1 MTHRITQT
9 LPMALTL
16 IFLSGCMAK
25 DVEFTEQQKR
35 MQRCD
40 QYVDRER
47 EECLKGSPVT
57 MDDYRDDYRAYQRAR
72 EREEEQNKI
81 ELLQT
86 QRKNDKTK
94 VDDKPTP

>member
-1 MTHRITQT
+1 MTYRMIH
-9 LPMALTL
+9 
-16 IFLSGCMAK
+16 FLSVSLAVITLTGCIAK

-57 MDDYRDDYRAYQRAR
+57 IDDYKDDYRAYQRAK
-72 EREEEQNKI
+72 EREEDQ
-81 ELLQT
+81 
-86 QRKNDKTK
+86 KN
-94 VDDKPTP
+94 